1 MAEAR
6 QSSEWRRAAA
16 MMALFANANRDP
28 KRKPF
33 SPDDFDPYASN
44 AADRDAITLD
54 RAGALALFRQI
65 ADAAKR

>member
-6 QSSEWRRAAA
+6 QASEWRRVAA

-33 SPDDFDPYASN
+33 SPDDFDPYARSS
-44 AADRDAITLD
+44 DGGAITLD

-65 ADAAKR
+65 AAAAKR